1 MEIIKMDKQAQ
12 VDVKNQSSKIKGRY
26 IAIQLKMKNI
36 DNEMNDKYYMFDFLQ
51 ETNKNNTTKFS
62 DNLYV
67 TLGMMAYIYQNN
79 IIKVKN
85 NVLNNSFLDDFRI

>member
-1 MEIIKMDKQAQ
+1 MDKQVQ
-12 VDVKNQSSKIKGRY
+12 VDVKNQTRKIKGRY

-36 DNEMNDKYYMFDFLQ
+36 DNEMNDKYYMFDFLS

-67 TLGMMAYIYQNN
+67 TLGMMAYIY
-79 IIKVKN
+79 
-85 NVLNNSFLDDFRI
+85 